1 MANQYRRLPN
11 MGGTPREVSEVVNN
25 LVEGKINST
34 GAFQLTAS
42 STTTVINDLRVNPSS
57 VILWTPQSS
66 NAAQELTHLYLS
78 SIGKQT
84 FTITHRSN
92 SHTDDILF
100 HYAVLG

>member
-34 GAFQLTAS
+34 GVLNLTAS
-42 STTTVINDLRVNPSS
+42 STTTVVNDLRVNPNS
-57 VILWTPQSS
+57 VILWTPKSS

-78 SIGKQT
+78 SVGKQT
-84 FTITHRSN
+84 FTLTHRSN
-92 SHTDDILF
+92 SNTSDIIF
-100 HYAVLG
+100 HYVVLG

>member
-11 MGGTPREVSEVVNN
+11 MGCTPREVAEVVNN

-42 STTTVINDLRVNPSS
+42 STTTTVSDLRVNPNS
-57 VILWTPQSS
+57 VILWTPKSA
-66 NAAQELTHLYLS
+66 NAAQELSHLYLS
-78 SIGKQT
+78 SVGKQT
-84 FTITHRSN
+84 FTLTHRSN
-92 SHTDDILF
+92 SNTSDILF